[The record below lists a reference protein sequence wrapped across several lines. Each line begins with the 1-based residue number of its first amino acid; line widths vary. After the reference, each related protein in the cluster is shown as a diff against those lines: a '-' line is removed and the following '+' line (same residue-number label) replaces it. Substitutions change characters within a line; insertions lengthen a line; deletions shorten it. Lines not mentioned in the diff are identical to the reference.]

1 LNTTNSLVAIIPA
14 RGGSKG
20 LPRKNIC
27 MLLDKPL
34 IAYTIEAAI
43 QSGIFKKII
52 VTTDDDEI
60 KHISTIYGAEV
71 IDRPKSLSTDTSSS
85 LDVLK
90 HALIKIRKYNDTFD
104 TFVLLQPTSPL
115 RNAKHIKDA
124 WEQYILEKSNALI
137 SITEEEHPP
146 YKLLIEK
153 TSGIL
158 PLFGWKYLTMP
169 RQKLPIVYR
178 VNGAIY
184 IGKISI
190 FLKTKNIFEQPI
202 SYYKMGQRYSIDI
215 DTISDFK
222 LTEIHLKEWQSEQY
236 SRSDN
241 RIN

>member
-1 LNTTNSLVAIIPA
+1 VIAIIPA

-20 LPRKNIC
+20 LHRKNVLT
-27 MLLDKPL
+27 LLDKPL

-60 KHISTIYGAEV
+60 KHISIKYGAEV
-71 IDRPKSLSTDTSSS
+71 IDRPRYLSTDTSSS
-85 LDVLK
+85 LDVVE
-90 HALIKIRKYNDTFD
+90 HALIRIKKYNDTFD

-124 WEQYILEKSNALI
+124 WRQYILEKSNTLV
-137 SITEEEHPP
+137 SITKEEHTP

-153 TSGIL
+153 AEGIL
-158 PLFGWKYLTMP
+158 PLFGWEHLTAP

-184 IGKISI
+184 IAKIHL
-190 FLKTKNIFEQPI
+190 FLKTKNIFEQPL
-202 SYYKMGQRYSIDI
+202 SYYKMEQGYSVDI
-215 DTISDFK
+215 DTINDFK
-222 LTEIHLKEWQSEQY
+222 LAEIHL
-236 SRSDN
+236 RG
-241 RIN
+241 